1 MLGFIVKA
9 AAKSKK
15 EKISWCCPKCGRE
28 FPRKSAFHS
37 CGQFSV
43 EGYLEGKNPEAV
55 QLFHTLVDTA
65 KSFGEF
71 TIAPGK
77 TQISFRRRVNFLMVS
92 VSGKRIMGYL
102 FLNRPA
108 SLPCFKKVVASSANR
123 HVHVFQIS
131 DSALI
136 RGEFGQLIAEAM
148 QNSGEEELGSETK
161 GAMRIG
167 EEINAIYRQARP
179 QPVAQF

>member
-1 MLGFIVKA
+1 VKA
-9 AAKSKK
+9 AAKSKDGK
-15 EKISWCCPKCGRE
+15 KSWRCPKCGRE

-55 QLFHTLVDTA
+55 QLFNTLVDIA

-71 TIAPGK
+71 TLAPGK

-131 DSALI
+131 DPATL
-136 RGEFGQLIAEAM
+136 RGEFAQLIGEAM
-148 QNSGEEELGSETK
+148 QDSSDEEASTK
-161 GAMRIG
+161 SPLRIG
-167 EEINAIYRQARP
+167 EEINAIYRQARL
-179 QPVAQF
+179 QPAAPF

>member
-1 MLGFIVKA
+1 LKP
-9 AAKSKK
+9 AAKTTKAK
-15 EKISWCCPKCGRE
+15 TAWRCPKCGRE

-37 CGQFSV
+37 CGQFTV

-55 QLFHTLVDTA
+55 HLFQTLVETA

-71 TIAPGK
+71 TLSPGK
-77 TQISFRRRVNFLMVS
+77 TSISFRRRVNFIMVS

-108 SLPCFKKVVASSANR
+108 ALPCFKKVVASSAHR

-131 DSALI
+131 DQATLRGGFAPLI
-136 RGEFGQLIAEAM
+136 GEAM
-148 QNSGEEELGSETK
+148 QSSGDEEHSSAK
-161 GAMRIG
+161 KISSPCIG
-167 EEINAIYRQARP
+167 EEINAIYRQAR
-179 QPVAQF
+179 QQQQAAARF